1 MNKGELLAHIQ
12 YGFGEGGLALAQG
25 LVTSFSQGIPLD
37 RKMGRVRT
45 IEDTNVERES
55 RARVSRALKLILH
68 ESNLLKY
75 NSAAYVI
82 KYQRQ
87 LEGFE
92 DFIVRDWDPNS
103 LATSIYE
110 LMEAYHHE
118 AFDELREIYVPRRT
132 YDNSLEGAIRGVAF
146 V

>member
-1 MNKGELLAHIQ
+1 VNKRELLTHIQ
-12 YGFGEGGLALAQG
+12 QGFGEGGLALAQG

-37 RKMGRVRT
+37 KKMGRVRT
-45 IEDTNVERES
+45 IEDTTVERDS
-55 RARVSRALKLILH
+55 RFRVSRALKTILQ
-68 ESNLLKY
+68 ENNLLDY
-75 NSAAYVI
+75 SSAAYVI

-87 LEGFE
+87 LGNFE
-92 DFIVRDWDPNS
+92 NFIVRDLDPNS

-118 AFDELREIYVPRRT
+118 SFDETREIYVPRHT
-132 YDNSLEGAIRGVAF
+132 YDNSLEAAIRGVAF